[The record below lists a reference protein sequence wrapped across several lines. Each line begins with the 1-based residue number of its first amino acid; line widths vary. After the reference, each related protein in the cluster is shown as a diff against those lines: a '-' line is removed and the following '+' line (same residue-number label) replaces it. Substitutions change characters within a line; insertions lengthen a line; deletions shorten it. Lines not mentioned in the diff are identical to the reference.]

1 MKPIFQDPE
10 AWERAQLL
18 LQPIYIRVV
27 DNIRKYL
34 EQAGEGWVD
43 SFTEVQTPRP
53 GYLLRLHRPGAP
65 EATAA
70 EFDLWALC
78 FQVCFQQFPGSARV
92 TTPTVTDSAEAE
104 TVVEIDRSLFDED
117 DEVDWDAVDRK
128 SMAIVQQALGPLL
141 KG

>member
-1 MKPIFQDPE
+1 MKPIFQDME

-34 EQAGEGWVD
+34 EQAGEGWVE
-43 SFTEVQTPRP
+43 SFAEVQTPRP
-53 GYLLRLHRPGAP
+53 GYRLRLQRLGTPDAM
-65 EATAA
+65 AT

-78 FQVCFQQFPGSARV
+78 FQVCFQHFPGSARV
-92 TTPTVTDSAEAE
+92 APPPIASSEEAE
-104 TVVEIDRSLFDED
+104 TLVEIDPSLFDED

-128 SMAIVQQALGPLL
+128 SMAIVQQALGSLL

>member
-1 MKPIFQDPE
+1 MKPIFQDTE
-10 AWERAQLL
+10 AWEQAQLL

-43 SFTEVQTPRP
+43 SFVEVQAPRP
-53 GYLLRLHRPGAP
+53 GYLLQLQRLGKTGAP
-65 EATAA
+65 AA

-78 FQVCFQQFPGSARV
+78 FQVCFQKFPGPARIA
-92 TTPTVTDSAEAE
+92 TPAPASEEAE
-104 TVVEIDRSLFDED
+104 TVVEIDRSLFDDD
-117 DEVDWDAVDRK
+117 DEIDWEAIDRK